1 MSKQWPR
8 LMVVLSTLG
17 LGLSLQ
23 AYAQDVTDPLRSD
36 GFALE
41 LQGLQSHDTSMRDS
55 GDWFVESKYNEQGVA
70 LRWEFANQ
78 WFIEGRASRGR
89 HLRYILEVEEDEEGD
104 PQFEDDHGRTR
115 GASVGLG
122 KRIWVNRYFSVMPGV
137 SYMWRQR
144 DTPELYS
151 DFDQQR
157 LPAFRTQEHNVGANV
172 AAEYR
177 VTRRFA
183 VSLNFT
189 MLSSGERQQ
198 GLGLAYYFY

>member
-1 MSKQWPR
+1 QP
-8 LMVVLSTLG
+8 
-17 LGLSLQ
+17 
-23 AYAQDVTDPLRSD
+23 
-36 GFALE
+36 
-41 LQGLQSHDTSMRDS
+41 
-55 GDWFVESKYNEQGVA
+55 
-70 LRWEFANQ
+70 
-78 WFIEGRASRGR
+78 
-89 HLRYILEVEEDEEGD
+89 
-104 PQFEDDHGRTR
+104 
-115 GASVGLG
+115 
-122 KRIWVNRYFSVMPGV
+122 
-137 SYMWRQR
+137 